1 MDVGYVVSLIHMMY
15 KNKVVY
21 LDRDLDK
28 IIKRFIEKK
37 DDINDDLFSVFVIS
51 LGNLRKENVDA
62 NVK

>member
-1 MDVGYVVSLIHMMY
+1 MY
-15 KNKVVY
+15 KNKVMY

-37 DDINDDLFSVFVIS
+37 EDVNDDLFSVFVIS

>member
-37 DDINDDLFSVFVIS
+37 EEIN
-51 LGNLRKENVDA
+51 
-62 NVK
+62 